1 MATIKD
7 NGQMSLEEF
16 KKAVKEEMIKNIK
29 NREHAIRFYEEC
41 ENILDLYLEINLP
54 PRETVQALR
63 MGY

>member
-1 MATIKD
+1 MD
-7 NGQMSLEEF
+7 NKQMSLEEF